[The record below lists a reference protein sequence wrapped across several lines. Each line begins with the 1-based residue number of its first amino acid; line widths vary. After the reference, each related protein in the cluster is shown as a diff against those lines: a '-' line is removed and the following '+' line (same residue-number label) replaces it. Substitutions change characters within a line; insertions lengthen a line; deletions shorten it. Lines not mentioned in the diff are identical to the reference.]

1 MSSKMERLK
10 IRAQEYRNG
19 YRAEEVKKEIHQA
32 EMQEILCQADWIL
45 EQKFCFCDRWDM
57 EPCSTVYEVTPFTW
71 DACSNGDPEWI
82 YMLNRQEYLKK
93 LLMAYWYTGQER
105 YVDGMKAYLLDWVR
119 KNPKETFGS
128 LMTRTIDTGI
138 RCAAWTPLIL
148 HLLAME
154 KLTEE
159 ELDEIIASME
169 QQFLYLYQSYVPK
182 YRQSNWGVL
191 QTTSIL
197 QNGAWFGEYFDSE
210 RMQEILTWAQK
221 ELLAQLESQIYE
233 DGSHWEQS
241 MMYHIEV
248 LNSVTAMLISR
259 KRAGAVTPKRVE
271 EILYGMY
278 DYVMHAAGPDHMQIA
293 QGDSDVTDIRDV
305 MTRGTLLFEDGAFKQ
320 VGYEAPD
327 LESIWYFGMEQE
339 SRYLELE
346 SREPEVL
353 QGIYPYSGN
362 FYYRSSWKEDASYTY
377 LHNGPLGSSHGH
389 SELTHI
395 CNYYQGK
402 AFLTDSGRYS
412 YIEGEL
418 RNQLKS
424 PEAHNVSVISG
435 CPMGVP
441 DGSWSYAYFADSL
454 KNEYRTIEGIHYIE
468 MPYVMQ
474 NEQKEPAYCCRRT
487 WILPEGLWL
496 ISDDLRMAGAQE
508 STMYFHLAPE
518 VTVKDRQK
526 NSLLLE
532 NDGVRLVRG
541 ADAPLEQTQ
550 EILSRIYNENE
561 EHTTVRAKTAW
572 SHEAVCTAWM
582 HPEHIELKDAVI
594 VQAEGKQV
602 DASVMAK
609 EVWISGELSYVIIAR
624 AHENYRGRK
633 VFLYQNCSFYGKV
646 VILKKTD
653 EGFKVL
659 RFRA

>member
-32 EMQEILCQADWIL
+32 EMQEILCQADWLL
-45 EQKFCFCDRWDM
+45 ERKFCFCDRWDM
-57 EPCSTVYEVTPFTW
+57 EPCSTVYEVSPFAW
-71 DACSNGDPEWI
+71 DACPNGDPEWI

-221 ELLAQLESQIYE
+221 ELLCQLESQIYA

-248 LNSVTAMLISR
+248 LNSVTVMLISR
-259 KRAGAVTPKRVE
+259 KRAGVRTPKRVE

-278 DYVMHAAGPDHMQIA
+278 DYVMHAAGPDHLQIA

-305 MTRGTLLFEDGAFKQ
+305 MTRGALLFEEGAFKNA
-320 VGYEAPD
+320 GYEVPD

-339 SRYLELE
+339 DRYLNLKAEKPKALHG
-346 SREPEVL
+346 L
-353 QGIYPYSGN
+353 YPDSGN
-362 FYYRSSWKEDASYTY
+362 FYYRSDWQEESDFTY

-395 CNYYQGK
+395 CNYFKGK

-418 RNQLKS
+418 RNRLKS
-424 PEAHNVSVISG
+424 PEAHNVSVIKG

-454 KNEYRTIEGIHYIE
+454 NNYWKTMEEIHYVE
-468 MPYVMQ
+468 MPYVMK
-474 NEQKEPAYCCRRT
+474 NEQNVPAYCCRRVM
-487 WILPEGLWL
+487 IFPEGIWL
-496 ISDDLRMAGAQE
+496 ISDDLRMAGKQE

-518 VTVKDRQK
+518 VSVVKQSQR
-526 NSLLLE
+526 SAVLE
-532 NDGVRLVRG
+532 NGGARLVLTAEG
-541 ADAPLEQTQ
+541 NLEQTR

-561 EHTTVRAKTAW
+561 EHTVFQTTTEW
-572 SHEAVCTAWM
+572 ENEGVCTAWM
-582 HPEHIELKDAVI
+582 HPENVELKDAVI
-594 VQAEGKQV
+594 IQAEGGQA
-602 DASVMAK
+602 DASVAAK
-609 EVWISGELSYVIIAR
+609 EVWVSEKLSYVIVVR

-646 VILKKTD
+646 VILKKTE
-653 EGFKVL
+653 EGFEVL